1 MLPAFTYVRPRSVAE
16 ALTLLGSPNAR
27 VHAGGTDLLGCL
39 RENVFTADKVVSLSG
54 IDELKGIQPAS
65 DGGLRVGALTS
76 IAEIAG
82 YKAIKER
89 YTALAM
95 AASAVASPQL
105 RNQGTLG
112 GNLCQRPRC
121 WYFRGDYQCLRKGG
135 DTCYAMSGDNRYHAI
150 FGGNGCFAVHPSDT
164 APALFALGASIR
176 VQGTQGTRIVPAD
189 AFFVGPD
196 KDVTR
201 ETALN
206 AGEVVTEVL
215 LPVPRPGM
223 ASTYRKVR
231 ARQAWD
237 FALAGAAV
245 AIATHD
251 GKIETARIVLSGVAP
266 IPWRVPAAEQLLVG
280 RKPDAK
286 TIAAAADAAA
296 AKAAPLDHNGYKVA
310 LVRGVV
316 AEAIEG
322 CVPLIRI

>member
-1 MLPAFTYVRPRSVAE
+1 MLPSFTYVRARSVDE
-16 ALTLLGSPNAR
+16 AVTLLGSPGAHA
-27 VHAGGTDLLGCL
+27 HAGGTDLLGCL
-39 RENVFTADKVVSLSG
+39 RDNVFGAEKVVSLAG
-54 IDELKGIQPAS
+54 IDALRGIQPSS
-65 DGGLRVGALTS
+65 DGGLRIGALTP
-76 IAEIAG
+76 IAEIA
-82 YKAIKER
+82 AHATVKER

-95 AASAVASPQL
+95 AASVVASPQL

-121 WYFRGDYQCLRKGG
+121 WYFRGDYHCLRKGG
-135 DTCYAMSGDNRYHAI
+135 DTCYAVSGDNRYHAI
-150 FGGNGCFAVHPSDT
+150 FGGNGCYVVHPSDT
-164 APALFALGASIR
+164 APALVALGASIR
-176 VQGTQGTRIVPAD
+176 VQGKEGSRLVAAD

-215 LPVPRPGM
+215 LPAPR
-223 ASTYRKVR
+223 AVTTSTYRKVR

-245 AIATHD
+245 ALATRD
-251 GKIETARIVLSGVAP
+251 GKIEAARVVLSGVAP
-266 IPWRVPAAEQLLVG
+266 IPWRVPAAEQALIG
-280 RKPDAK
+280 RRPDAK

-296 AKAAPLDHNGYKVA
+296 TKATPLDHNGYKAA

-316 AEAIEG
+316 ADALDA
-322 CVPLIRI
+322 CA